1 MKELCLTTVVIPC
14 YNQARFLSEAIES
27 VLAQTHPY
35 FEIIVVDDGSTDDT
49 ARIAASFDRVRCLK
63 QRNRGLAVAR
73 NTGFKAARG
82 NYVVF
87 LDADDRLLPNALK
100 DWVDSLGANPEC
112 AFVYGHAKLIAAD
125 GSPLAIPDP
134 RAVVDDHYLEL
145 LSHNYIWTAGAVM
158 YRRTVLES
166 VGGYDP
172 SVSGSADFD
181 LNIRI
186 ARLHPVCSS
195 NTLVIEYRRHDES
208 MSRDYALMLKSAV
221 TVRRRHRQCARRSEM
236 YREALQVG
244 LRSAQEDYGEKLIRV
259 VGKQMREGN
268 WRAAVYGLMILSRY
282 YPQGLVKKGS
292 EKLNNLALSLQNSWN
307 STKLR

>member
-1 MKELCLTTVVIPC
+1 MSDLCSVIIPC
-14 YNQARFLSEAIES
+14 YNQARFLGEAIES
-27 VLAQTHPY
+27 VLTQTYPY

-49 ARIAASFDRVRCLK
+49 ATIAASFDRVRCLK

-73 NTGFKAARG
+73 NTGLKAAKG

-100 DWVDSLGANPEC
+100 DGADSLGTNSEC

-125 GSPLAIPDP
+125 GSPLDIPDQV
-134 RAVVDDHYLEL
+134 AVGDDYYLEL
-145 LSHNYIWTAGAVM
+145 LRHNYIWTAGAVM
-158 YRRTVLES
+158 YRREVLES

-181 LNIRI
+181 LNIRV
-186 ARLHPVCSS
+186 ARHFPVCSS

-221 TVRRRHRQCARRSEM
+221 TVRRRHRQCAKGSET
-236 YREALQVG
+236 YREALQTG

-259 VGKQMREGN
+259 VGNQMREGN

-282 YPQGLVKKGS
+282 YPQGLVKRGS
-292 EKLNNLALSLQNSWN
+292 EKLNSLALSLQNSWN
-307 STKLR
+307 GTRIR